1 MDSVELLGR
10 FEALA
15 KYVLQLT
22 AELEMQGLIDGPR
35 FSDRLR
41 GADRTDDQ
49 LEYMRVARQRLSQL
63 ADALDQARETRN
75 LRSPR

>member
-41 GADRTDDQ
+41 GADRMDDQ